1 MDPCLLDFNDCRGVS
16 DIVALEF
23 KRSWALFKALMD
35 DLGALDNQLGGVDAR
50 GAHAF
55 LSPGELHKVHALR
68 PDLHLKP
75 RHVLVRADVEDQ
87 LQLCIDT
94 MPSRLGVV
102 VISRMVVVSEAEMIM
117 YSEYLAA
124 ASRR

>member
-23 KRSWALFKALMD
+23 KRSGALLKALVD
-35 DLGALDNQLGGVDAR
+35 GGDAR

-68 PDLHLKP
+68 PDLHLEP
-75 RHVLVRADVEDQ
+75 RHVLVRADVEDK
-87 LQLCIDT
+87 LQLCINT
-94 MPSRLGVV
+94 MPSKLGVV

>member
-23 KRSWALFKALMD
+23 QRSEALFQALMD
-35 DLGALDNQLGGVDAR
+35 DLGALDNQLGGVDAS

-55 LSPGELHKVHALR
+55 LSLGELHKVRALR

-87 LQLCIDT
+87 LRRCIDT
-94 MPSRLGVV
+94 MPSKLGVV
-102 VISRMVVVSEAEMIM
+102 VSSRMVVVSEAEMIM
-117 YSEYLAA
+117 YSEYLVEP
-124 ASRR
+124 